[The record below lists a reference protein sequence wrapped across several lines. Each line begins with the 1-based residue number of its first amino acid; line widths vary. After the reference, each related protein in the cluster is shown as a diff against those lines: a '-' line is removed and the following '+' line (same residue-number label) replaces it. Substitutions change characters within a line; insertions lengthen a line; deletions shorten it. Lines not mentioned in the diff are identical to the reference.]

1 MQVNERDSDERE
13 HINRS
18 NSDGISKR
26 EEKGSE
32 GIEAELPKRTVQ
44 HSEGKRQELPRRTVS
59 RSEGSTS
66 GIQKSRGAEPL
77 HRTPDRTEGM
87 ASDMRERK
95 AVPPVQYRRTAAKGI
110 SAQRKHTVQKLS
122 GLRAKGADMRGLS
135 ERGED
140 SSSQTQKSGARR
152 AGGSVDWNKE
162 IRRSAGIAG
171 KVCLKILSYVMN
183 IFLTLMLIGIIAG
196 TIMGCA
202 FLYYI
207 NNYVDGSID
216 DFDMYMSE
224 QEASTSVYYMDWEDR
239 QSGIGT
245 PVEIVDQRLYAK
257 ENRMIVSYNQVPKY
271 LIDAYVSTEDH
282 RFWDHEGVD
291 WIRTIRAAFNYF
303 LGSSSFGGA
312 STITQQVVKNLTEY
326 DDITIQRKVQEIM
339 CALNLEDAKDKT
351 EIMEL
356 YLNLVY
362 CSRGCYGVQ
371 SAAYVY
377 FGKDVSELS
386 LVECVA
392 IAGITQ
398 APTKYDPVSNPE
410 NNKLKRQKMLDN
422 MLQYGY
428 ISQEEHDEA
437 YDAELVLNYNKNN
450 ANTSSGSNVFTW
462 YMEAVFDEA
471 NELLQQEKGLS
482 YKAAQQYIYT
492 GGLQIITAMDPQI
505 QNILEE
511 YYENDAN
518 FPRVNDSGVQPE
530 SSMVIIDPY
539 TGDIVGLVGGR
550 GRKTQN
556 LIENCATETLRSP
569 GSSIKPISVYAP
581 ALDNGVIN
589 YASVIDD
596 SPVNF
601 GEVTTDENGNK
612 VYSRPDGYPQNYSN
626 TYRGLTTIDYAVT
639 NSLNTVAYK
648 VLDMLTL
655 DRSFDFV
662 KNKLH
667 MNSMIE
673 SLTTK
678 SGSVLSD
685 KDYSALALGGMNY
698 GVTLL
703 EMTAAY
709 QIFPNSGVYNTPH
722 TVLQIKDK
730 SGEIIVDRGIESE
743 VVISDQTATIM
754 TKLLQN
760 VVRRGTASSV
770 TLKNRVDVAGKT
782 GTTTDDRD
790 RWFIGYTPYYVAGVW
805 FGYKMP
811 QSLSAFSA
819 SVPPS
824 AKIWDDV
831 MNKVQDI
838 IAERCT
844 NKGEALKSFVD
855 APGIIECNYCIDSG
869 KVYGDACR
877 NDPRGGRVATGY
889 FTLATMPSDPCDV
902 HVMVPYDGS
911 SGVAN
916 TGCKTNKKVALL
928 NIPTRSFPI
937 QVRIT
942 DAQYTWRDIGSGDF
956 CTDPSL
962 PFYAATLAPGTYTGI
977 SGGVQFNRGCPDH
990 GKAAETTEAQTEAA
1004 SEPETDGTADTKK
1017 PDAGSSADTKKPEKT
1032 DKPAA

>member
-1 MQVNERDSDERE
+1 MNERDSDGRE
-13 HINRS
+13 HINKS
-18 NSDGISKR
+18 NSAGIPKRTEKGSDGI
-26 EEKGSE
+26 
-32 GIEAELPKRTVQ
+32 EAQLPKRTVQ
-44 HSEGKRQELPRRTVS
+44 HGENIRQELPKRTVS
-59 RSEGSTS
+59 RSGNIQSDIPKTSAAANSGTDSVQRTSDRIEST
-66 GIQKSRGAEPL
+66 
-77 HRTPDRTEGM
+77 
-87 ASDMRERK
+87 AS
-95 AVPPVQYRRTAAKGI
+95 
-110 SAQRKHTVQKLS
+110 
-122 GLRAKGADMRGLS
+122 GLS
-135 ERGED
+135 ERKAMIPSDGQRKSAAPGASGLQKKRIGQNLAGIRAKGKDVRGLYARSESR
-140 SSSQTQKSGARR
+140 SSGGQNSGAGRT
-152 AGGSVDWNKE
+152 GKTTDWNKE
-162 IRRSAGIAG
+162 IRKSARIAG
-171 KVCLKILSYVMN
+171 KVCLKVLSYVMN
-183 IFLTLMLIGIIAG
+183 ILLTLMLVGIIAG

-216 DFDMYMSE
+216 NFDMYMSE
-224 QEASTSVYYMDWEDR
+224 QDASTSVYYMDWEDR
-239 QSGIGT
+239 ASGIGT
-245 PVEIVDQRLYAK
+245 PVEIEDQRLYAK
-257 ENRMIVSYNQVPKY
+257 ENRMIVSYNDVPKY

-282 RFWDHEGVD
+282 RFWTHNGVD

-312 STITQQVVKNLTEY
+312 STITQQVVKNLTEK

-410 NNKLKRQKMLDN
+410 NNKQKRQKMLDN
-422 MLQYGY
+422 MLHYGN
-428 ISQEEHDEA
+428 ITQQEYDEA
-437 YDAELVLNYNKNN
+437 YNADLVLNYSKGNST
-450 ANTSSGSNVFTW
+450 TSSGSNVFSW

-471 NELLQQEKGLS
+471 NELLQETKGLS
-482 YKAAQQYIYT
+482 YLGAQNYIYK

-505 QNILEE
+505 QNILED

-518 FPRVNDSGVQPE
+518 FPRVNNSGVQPE

-539 TGDIVGLVGGR
+539 SGDVVGLVGGR

-581 ALDNGVIN
+581 ALEYNVIN
-589 YASVIDD
+589 YGSVIDD

-601 GEVTTDENGNK
+601 GEVTTDASGNK

-626 TYRGLTTIDYAVT
+626 TYRGLTNIDYAVT

-667 MNSMIE
+667 MNS
-673 SLTTK
+673 LLDGYVTK
-678 SGSVLSD
+678 SGTVLSD

-703 EMTAAY
+703 EITAAY

-730 SGEIIVDRGIESE
+730 DGNIIVDRGIESE

-754 TKLLQN
+754 TKLLEN

-790 RWFIGYTPYYVAGVW
+790 RWFVGYTPYYVAGVW

-838 IAERCT
+838 IAQRCT
-844 NKGEALKSFVD
+844 EKGEALKTFVD

-869 KVYGDACR
+869 KAYGDSCR
-877 NDPRGGRVATGY
+877 HDPRGSRVATGY
-889 FTLATMPSDPCDV
+889 FTLATMPTDPCDT
-902 HVMVPYDGS
+902 HVMVEYDGN

-916 TGCKTNKKVALL
+916 SGCKTNKKVALL
-928 NIPTRSFPI
+928 NIPTRNFPI

-942 DAQYTWRDIGSGDF
+942 DAQYTWRDIGSYDF

-962 PFYAATLAPGTYTGI
+962 PFYAAALTPGTYTGI
-977 SGGVQFNRGCPDH
+977 TGGGVQFNRGCPDH
-990 GKAAETTEAQTEAA
+990 GKAEETTVAQTEAA
-1004 SEPETDGTADTKK
+1004 TEPQTDDNPPETQ
-1017 PDAGSSADTKKPEKT
+1017 
-1032 DKPAA
+1032 KPAA